1 MDDVFQIIIYL
12 LIIISFLAPIFKKKD
27 QQKKQQQQRQ
37 RYPLQ
42 NDFEE
47 PATNKTAVETKQQDY
62 DVLKELENFF
72 KVGNEE
78 EIQQANFIETKQE
91 PDTQVQ
97 KSDYQSIWDR
107 KKAEVEKVVNVLDK
121 KIENQAKH
129 FEEQLAYQQVRQT
142 NKLVLQLKN
151 NIRNPSTLREYILFS
166 EIIGKPKAL
175 RR

>member
-12 LIIISFLAPIFKKKD
+12 LIIISFIAPIFKKKD
-27 QQKKQQQQRQ
+27 QQKKQQQQRF
-37 RYPLQ
+37 PLQ

-47 PATNKTAVETKQQDY
+47 PASNNTAVENKQQDY

-78 EIQQANFIETKQE
+78 ETQQENFIETKQE
-91 PDTQVQ
+91 PDPQVR

-121 KIENQAKH
+121 KIENQAKQ

>member
-12 LIIISFLAPIFKKKD
+12 LILISFIAPIFKKKD

-47 PATNKTAVETKQQDY
+47 PATNKTAVETKQQEY

-78 EIQQANFIETKQE
+78 ETQQENFIETKQE